1 MCFHSLF
8 CAFRVDI
15 GNSGRGPQIFDDK
28 AGVGVME
35 CIFCLSGS
43 EDYKSLV
50 ECFIIRM
57 EKGAR

>member
-1 MCFHSLF
+1 MCSHCLF
-8 CAFRVDI
+8 CAFRVEI
-15 GNSGRGPQIFDDK
+15 GSSGEVLRSLRDK

-43 EDYKSLV
+43 KEYESVL

-57 EKGAR
+57 GKGAR